1 MGLNDYTQ
9 STTATP
15 EEIYRTW
22 LKTTEKADRTQVLYE
37 MYIKELTEFME
48 SDINQIVAYHA
59 EPANKGGL
67 KRAFMDFMKYQT
79 LGIEKN
85 GEFKIRGR
93 TLARSSA
100 ESYLKGLNAVLEAN
114 DLPKIKLDKYTTS
127 TPKAKS
133 KIQREQVKEVI
144 MNAGSQ
150 RARAI
155 IFLLKDSGLRVGDIV
170 KLEVEDFLKAQVI
183 RDDKGREFRKWRNT
197 IVTEKTGADAQI
209 VLGYESVNAIK
220 LHLGD
225 RRTGRILV
233 QVKRGIGDN
242 LNSKALTSNVRW
254 LCKEVNQKGY
264 NVSAHSFR
272 KLFITNMSAYGVPL
286 EMVKMMVGKTVPK
299 TDATYL
305 QYQDELVTKYMEA
318 YPLALALDETASEVE
333 QLKAEIE
340 IMSEQ
345 NRRFADEMT
354 SKTNSVIAD
363 LLAEMAELRKQVNQN

>member
-1 MGLNDYTQ
+1 MGLKDYTQ

-79 LGIEKN
+79 VGIEKN
-85 GEFKIRGR
+85 GELKIRER

-100 ESYLKGLNAVLEAN
+100 ESYLKGLNGVLEAN

-155 IFLLKDSGLRVGDIV
+155 IYLLKDSGLRVGDIV
-170 KLEVEDFLKAQVI
+170 KLEVEDFLNAQVI

-272 KLFITNMSAYGVPL
+272 KLFITNMTAYGVPL
-286 EMVKMMVGKTVPK
+286 EMVKM
-299 TDATYL
+299 
-305 QYQDELVTKYMEA
+305 
-318 YPLALALDETASEVE
+318 
-333 QLKAEIE
+333 
-340 IMSEQ
+340 
-345 NRRFADEMT
+345 R
-354 SKTNSVIAD
+354 
-363 LLAEMAELRKQVNQN
+363 